1 MSGAITVLFFA
12 SLADQLQCRSLSL
25 PITSRLTVQ
34 QLRDQ
39 LIQEKGAAWA
49 ALNSERL
56 RCAVNQQIVKL
67 DHVLQS
73 GDEVAFFP
81 PVTGG

>member
-1 MSGAITVLFFA
+1 MSGNISLLFFA

-25 PITSRLTVQ
+25 PFSSPITVQ

-39 LIQEKGAAWA
+39 LIQEKGEPWA